1 MNCFNTDTLPTCLK
15 TDSREQFFNKLEIEQ
30 DAMVMQFL
38 KKSTN
43 DKSYIARPR
52 SNQYRCNKRQDNIM
66 NNSNSLLIRSSSP
79 RPNRKNLS
87 NSPRKIINS
96 TNKLN
101 NYKKD
106 QLRPISITSNTIYP
120 VKTK

>member
-1 MNCFNTDTLPTCLK
+1 MNCFNTNTLPTCLK
-15 TDSREQFFNKLEIEQ
+15 TDSREEFFNKLEIEQ

-38 KKSTN
+38 KKSTY

>member
-1 MNCFNTDTLPTCLK
+1 MNCFNTNTLPTCLK
-15 TDSREQFFNKLEIEQ
+15 TDSREEFFNKLEIEQ

-38 KKSTN
+38 KKSTY

-79 RPNRKNLS
+79 RPNKRNLS
-87 NSPRKIINS
+87 TSPRKNINS

-101 NYKKD
+101 NLKKD
-106 QLRPISITSNTIYP
+106 QSRPISITSNTIYP
-120 VKTK
+120 VGTK